1 MRIGNRR
8 FGNQAF
14 PLKNAGFRGAGK
26 FRLIIALLVG
36 CFALFSYCSSATYN
50 PVTGE
55 KQYLSMTPSQEI
67 AMGLQ
72 AVNQMAAQHG
82 GLHQDPRLQEFLDS
96 VCRKIINNSQASE
109 TQWQFECH
117 LLADPN
123 QVNAFAL
130 PGGQMFITYALFR
143 QLETEGQLAG
153 VMGHEI
159 GHVVARHSAQR
170 MAKSQLTQG
179 IIQAVLMGSE
189 SGGVGQMAGMVGKM
203 VNMKYGRE
211 DELESDDIGVRFM
224 VDAGYDPHA
233 LKGVMKILQAAS
245 KGSSAP
251 EFFSTHPN
259 PKNRIEKINEAIERH
274 FPNGL
279 PAGLTP

>member
-8 FGNQAF
+8 FGHKAF
-14 PLKNAGFRGAGK
+14 PLRNAGLRGAGK
-26 FRLIIALLVG
+26 IRLIIALAVG
-36 CFALFSYCSSATYN
+36 GFALLSYCSSASYN

-72 AVNQMAAQHG
+72 AVEQMAARHG
-82 GLHQDPRLQEFLDS
+82 GLHPDPRLQEFLDS
-96 VCRKIINNSQASE
+96 VCWQIIRNSQAAE

-117 LLADPN
+117 LLSDASV
-123 QVNAFAL
+123 VNAFAL

-153 VMGHEI
+153 VMAHEI

-179 IIQAVLMGSE
+179 IIQAVIMGTE
-189 SGGVGQMAGMVGKM
+189 SGGMGQMAGMVGNM
-203 VNMKYGRE
+203 VNMQYGRE
-211 DELESDDIGVRFM
+211 DELESDSIGVM
-224 VDAGYDPHA
+224 LMAQSGYDPNA
-233 LKGVMKILQAAS
+233 LKGVMKILAAAS
-245 KGSSAP
+245 QGRSAP

-259 PKNRIEKINEAIERH
+259 PENRIEKIDKAIQSQ
-274 FPNGL
+274 FPEGL
-279 PAGLTP
+279 PNNLKP

>member
-8 FGNQAF
+8 FGNKVL
-14 PLKNAGFRGAGK
+14 PLRNAGFRGAGK
-26 FRLIIALLVG
+26 FRLIIALAIG
-36 CFALFSYCSSATYN
+36 GFALLSYCSSATYN

-55 KQYLSMTPSQEI
+55 KQYLSITPSQEI

-82 GLHQDPRLQEFLDS
+82 GLHPDPRLQDFVDD
-96 VCRKIINNSQASE
+96 VCWNIINNSQAQE
-109 TQWQFECH
+109 TDWQFDCH

-123 QVNAFAL
+123 TVNAFAL

-153 VMGHEI
+153 VLSHEI

-179 IIQAVLMGSE
+179 IIQAILMGSE
-189 SGGVGQMAGMVGKM
+189 SQSTGQIAGMVGNM
-203 VNMKYGRE
+203 VNMSYGRE
-211 DELESDDIGVRFM
+211 DELQSDSIGVQFM
-224 VDAGYDPHA
+224 SQAGYDPNA
-233 LKGVMKILQAAS
+233 LKGVMTILANAT
-245 KGSSAP
+245 GSRKSP

-259 PKNRIEKINEAIERH
+259 PENRIEKINEAIKKH
-274 FPNGL
+274 FPDGV
-279 PAGLTP
+279 PASYKP

>member
-8 FGNQAF
+8 LGRKLL

-26 FRLIIALLVG
+26 MRLLIALAIGVFGL
-36 CFALFSYCSSATYN
+36 LSYCSSHKYN

-55 KQYLSMTPSQEI
+55 KQYLSMTTSQEI

-72 AVNQMAAQHG
+72 AVNQMAAKHG

-96 VCRKIINNSQASE
+96 VCMRIIEQSQARE
-109 TQWQFECH
+109 TQWRFECH

-123 QVNAFAL
+123 VVNAFAL

-153 VMGHEI
+153 VMSHEI
-159 GHVVARHSAQR
+159 AHVVARHSAQR
-170 MAKSQLTQG
+170 IAKAQLTQNL
-179 IIQAVLMGSE
+179 IQAVLTGSD
-189 SGGVGQMAGMVGKM
+189 SQGMGQMASMVGNM
-203 VNMKYGRE
+203 INMKYGRD
-211 DELESDDIGVRFM
+211 DELQSDTIGVKFM
-224 VDAGYDPHA
+224 AQAGYNPHA
-233 LKGVMKILQAAS
+233 LKGVMRILNQAAQS
-245 KGSSAP
+245 QKRP

-259 PKNRIEKINEAIERH
+259 PENRIEKIEAAINQL
-274 FPNGL
+274 FPQGL
-279 PAGLTP
+279 PKNLTP

>member
-8 FGNQAF
+8 FGNQIL

-26 FRLIIALLVG
+26 VRLIIALVVAA
-36 CFALFSYCSSATYN
+36 FALLSYCSSATYN

-55 KQYLSMTPSQEI
+55 KQYLAMTPSQEI

-82 GLHQDPRLQEFLDS
+82 GLHPDPRLQEFVDS
-96 VCRKIINNSQASE
+96 VCQKVITQSQANQTE
-109 TQWQFECH
+109 WQFECH

-123 QVNAFAL
+123 VVNAFAL

-153 VMGHEI
+153 VMSHEI

-179 IIQAVLMGSE
+179 LIQAVIMGSE
-189 SGGVGQMAGMVGKM
+189 SRGAGQMAGMIGNM
-203 VNMKYGRE
+203 INMKYGRE
-211 DELESDDIGVRFM
+211 DELQSDLLGVRFM
-224 VDAGYDPHA
+224 TQAGYNPHA
-233 LKGVMKILQAAS
+233 LKGVMKVLQAAS
-245 KGSSAP
+245 QGRSGV

-259 PKNRIEKINEAIERH
+259 PENRIEKINQAISLEFPER
-274 FPNGL
+274 L
-279 PAGLTP
+279 PADLIP

>member
-8 FGNQAF
+8 FGRPVL

-26 FRLIIALLVG
+26 FRLIVALAIG
-36 CFALFSYCSSATYN
+36 GFALFSYFSSASYN

-55 KQYLSMTPSQEI
+55 KQYLSITPKQEI

-82 GLHQDPRLQEFLDS
+82 GLHPDPRLQDFVDE
-96 VCRKIINNSQASE
+96 VCWNIINNSQAQE
-109 TQWQFECH
+109 TNWRFDCH

-123 QVNAFAL
+123 TVNAFAL

-153 VMGHEI
+153 VLSHEI

-179 IIQAVLMGSE
+179 IIQAILMGSE
-189 SGGVGQMAGMVGKM
+189 SQSTGQIAGMVGNM
-203 VNMKYGRE
+203 INMKYGRE
-211 DELESDDIGVRFM
+211 DELQSDAIGVKFM
-224 VDAGYDPHA
+224 SQAGYNPHA
-233 LKGVMKILQAAS
+233 LKGVMKILANASGRRAAS
-245 KGSSAP
+245 
-251 EFFSTHPN
+251 EFFSTHPS
-259 PKNRIEKINEAIERH
+259 PENRIEEIDRAIAELS
-274 FPNGL
+274 PNGVPDSL
-279 PAGLTP
+279 RP